1 MMLTRNPGA
10 AAWQCK
16 PQIADPKDQALVEL
30 GTELRARDYRFTT
43 ITPASHARV
52 YKRADNGT
60 SALRRVFG
68 WSRPFARAELPANL
82 IALLQEADELEK
94 DGELLRSKVRFSN
107 LGEQLFVH
115 SAFPTDAADSV
126 FFGPDTY
133 RFARTLQP
141 AVAGITPAESF
152 TIVDVGCG
160 SGAGGLYAADLMR
173 GRAEVDV
180 ILSDV
185 NPKALRYSRINAL
198 LNEVPNVTTVLSNA
212 FDGINDGGDL
222 IISNPPYLVDRAAR
236 LYRHGGDNLGCDL
249 SVRIVEQ
256 GIGRLHRGG
265 CLFLYTGT
273 AIIDG
278 VDIFFAA
285 IRPRLEMWRCNYG
298 YEEVDPDVFG
308 EELESAPYDRADRVA
323 VVALTIDFPKE

>member
-141 AVAGITPAESF
+141 GLNRVPRKGVQEVQNS
-152 TIVDVGCG
+152 VG
-160 SGAGGLYAADLMR
+160 Y
-173 GRAEVDV
+173 EVDG
-180 ILSDV
+180 LDKKMPTS
-185 NPKALRYSRINAL
+185 
-198 LNEVPNVTTVLSNA
+198 
-212 FDGINDGGDL
+212 
-222 IISNPPYLVDRAAR
+222 
-236 LYRHGGDNLGCDL
+236 
-249 SVRIVEQ
+249 
-256 GIGRLHRGG
+256 HRGVKN
-265 CLFLYTGT
+265 
-273 AIIDG
+273 AK
-278 VDIFFAA
+278 A
-285 IRPRLEMWRCNYG
+285 E
-298 YEEVDPDVFG
+298 
-308 EELESAPYDRADRVA
+308 
-323 VVALTIDFPKE
+323 